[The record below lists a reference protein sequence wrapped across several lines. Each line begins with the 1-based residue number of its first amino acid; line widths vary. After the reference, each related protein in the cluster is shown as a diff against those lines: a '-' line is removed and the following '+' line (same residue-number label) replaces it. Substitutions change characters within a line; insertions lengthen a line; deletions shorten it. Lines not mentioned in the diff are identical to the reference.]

1 MNTGASPRL
10 PVATPGE
17 VRRSVI
23 ELFGMEKRTVALA
36 CLLYI
41 AAAGA
46 GAALPVM
53 LGRVID
59 GIGSGW
65 DATRV
70 DLVCAALFGC
80 VAAQMALTRIGRRVG
95 HRFGDRSAARVRE
108 RALER
113 ALRLPL
119 GVVERAGTGDLA
131 TRTTGD
137 VAAVAEL
144 LRRTGPEV
152 AAAAVEFLVLIAA
165 AFLIDPVLAL
175 GLAVVVPPLV
185 LASRWYLRV
194 ARPAFL
200 DERAAMSE
208 LAEVLTASAGG
219 GRTIAAHRLR
229 SERLEIGHRSA
240 RSHHRRLLRVIDL
253 HCRYLPALD
262 LAYLLPV
269 FAVLLGGGLWAVG
282 GGVTVGAVVACTMLA
297 YRLSGPLDR
306 IMYSLTEFQTAGAA
320 LARVEGIGKV
330 PTEDREASTDGHEA
344 ELAGVR
350 FGYEDG
356 PDVLHG
362 LDLRPRLGEHLAV
375 VGRSGAGKSTLAR
388 LIAGID
394 APRSGTATIGGVP
407 SASLKLE
414 ELRRKVILVTQ
425 EHHVF
430 DASLRDNLALA
441 DETGDDAALLEALHR
456 VGADW
461 AAALEAGLDTEVGD
475 SGLRLA
481 PAQAQQVALARV
493 VLADPD
499 IVILDEATA
508 SLDAAVKGEVEAS
521 LAAALEGRTVIQ
533 IAHWLQAA
541 RAADRVV
548 VVEGGRVAESGPHAD
563 LLQRGGAYADLW
575 EAWSRG
581 RGAG

>member
-1 MNTGASPRL
+1 MNTCESSRL
-10 PVATPGE
+10 PVATPAE
-17 VRRSVI
+17 VRRSI
-23 ELFGMEKRTVALA
+23 IGLLALEKCTVALA
-36 CLLYI
+36 CLLHI

-46 GAALPVM
+46 AAALPVM

-65 DATRV
+65 DVTRV
-70 DLVCAALFGC
+70 DMVCAALIGC
-80 VAAQMALTRIGRRVG
+80 VAAQMTLTRTGRRVG
-95 HRFGDRSAARVRE
+95 HRFGDRSAARIRE

-113 ALRLPL
+113 ALRLPR
-119 GVVERAGTGDLA
+119 GVVERAGTGDLS

-144 LRRTGPEV
+144 LRHTGPEV
-152 AAAAVEFLVLIAA
+152 AAAAVEVLALIAA

-175 GLAVVVPPLV
+175 GPAVVMPPLA
-185 LASRWYLRV
+185 LASWWYLRT
-194 ARPAFL
+194 ARPVFL

-219 GRTIAAHRLR
+219 SRTIAAHQMRA
-229 SERLEIGHRSA
+229 ERLAVGHRAA
-240 RSHHRRLLRVIDL
+240 RLHHRLLLRVVSL

-269 FAVLLGGGLWAVG
+269 FAVLVGGGLWAVD

-330 PTEDREASTDGHEA
+330 PTEDREASTDGHEV
-344 ELAGVR
+344 EVAGVR

-362 LDLRPRLGEHLAV
+362 LDLRPRPGEHLAV

-394 APRSGTATIGGVP
+394 TPRSGTVTIGGVP
-407 SASLKLE
+407 AASLKLE

-441 DETGDDAALLEALHR
+441 DEAGDDAVLLEALHR

-461 AAALEAGLDTEVGD
+461 AAGLDIVIGD

-499 IVILDEATA
+499 VVILDEATA
-508 SLDAAVKGEVEAS
+508 MLDTAVKGEVEAS

-533 IAHWLQAA
+533 IAHQLQAA
-541 RAADRVV
+541 RSADRVV
-548 VVEGGRVAESGPHAD
+548 VVEEGRVVESGPHD
-563 LLQRGGAYADLW
+563 ELLRRGGAYADLW
-575 EAWSRG
+575 DAWSRG
-581 RGAG
+581 RGDD